1 MADYKAD
8 RTKVPVDVAGGII
21 EGEFNGKLN
30 RTDEVIGR
38 RIMLHDGRSSCQRN
52 ETLIPPLATDMLRD
66 LEMLVRRYEDQ
77 RLPNVRDLMI
87 LFTVRFKAGGTFHA
101 QFEAARSFAWTK
113 LCVERRLPVVV
124 VQHQPGLSGYAEGKP
139 HCHLLIFARELHDSN
154 FLGFTPLLK
163 TSPKA
168 VLAAEWAAW
177 LDQVA

>member
-21 EGEFNGKLN
+21 EGEFNGKVN

-38 RIMLHDGRSSCQRN
+38 RIMLHDGRSSCHRY
-52 ETLIPPLATDMLRD
+52 ETLIPPGATEMLRE
-66 LEMLVRRYEDQ
+66 LSAIARRYETQ
-77 RLPNVRDLMI
+77 RLPEMRDLMI
-87 LFTVRFKAGGTFHA
+87 LFTVRFKPGSTFHA
-101 QFEAARSFAWTK
+101 QFEAARSFAWAK
-113 LCVERRLPVVV
+113 LCVERRLAVTL

-139 HCHLLIFARELHDSN
+139 HVHMLIFARELHDSN

-163 TSPKA
+163 GPPKA

-177 LDQVA
+177 PGRNA

>member
-8 RTKVPVDVAGGII
+8 RTKVSVDVAGGVIP
-21 EGEFNGKLN
+21 GEFNGKLN
-30 RTDEVIGR
+30 RTDEVVGR
-38 RIMLHDGRSSCQRN
+38 RIMLHDGQSSCQRH
-52 ETLIPPLATDMLRD
+52 ELLIPPHATDMLRD
-66 LEMLVRRYEDQ
+66 LRTLVQRYEDQ
-77 RLPNVRDLMI
+77 RLPDTRDLII
-87 LFTVRFKAGGTFHA
+87 LFTVRFKFGGTFHA
-101 QFEAARSFAWTK
+101 QFEAARSFAWNN
-113 LCVERRLPVVV
+113 LCVERRLPVII

-177 LDQVA
+177 LK